1 VKEQLGSG
9 QSLDGRVQSQMSS
22 AFGYDFSG
30 VRVHADARAGELSG
44 QLNARAFTIGSD
56 VAFAGGEYR
65 RERWSETR

>member
-1 VKEQLGSG
+1 MKEQLGSG